1 MTELVVIFKSNG
13 KSPLEII
20 KEIDENLKLRLRR
33 GEISEYNIEIGEYD
47 SDASFSLVHETG
59 IKETLPL
66 KGVT

>member
-47 SDASFSLVHETG
+47 SEASFSLVHETE

-66 KGVT
+66 KGVN

>member
-47 SDASFSLVHETG
+47 SDASFLLVHETE

-66 KGVT
+66 KGVN